1 MLRNL
6 VHMVISEELLSL
18 FIFKRISIYY
28 KVKKVLILFKQWLL
42 NGHLLQMKKN
52 RSIFKNVLK
61 LMSM

>member
-1 MLRNL
+1 MLRIL

-28 KVKKVLILFKQWLL
+28 KVKKVLILSKQWLL
-42 NGHLLQMKKN
+42 NGHLSQMKKN

>member
-1 MLRNL
+1 MLRIL

-28 KVKKVLILFKQWLL
+28 KVKKVLILSKQWLL
-42 NGHLLQMKKN
+42 NGHLSQLKKN